1 MKQPNPNIHILE
13 LPLDKEVS
21 RQTKFL
27 SFLKDLENPIQYTF
41 VSQYFKG
48 RFRVS
53 AATMPNG
60 SNHLGRTASA
70 KVKDSVSELA
80 ISRFASKLNVA
91 MSLDSKS
98 RDISVYLDTSDNGKS
113 VLTAEIRTKTLAAEM
128 ALTNVWAV
136 IESSTL

>member
-1 MKQPNPNIHILE
+1 MKQPNIHILE

-21 RQTKFL
+21 RQTRFL
-27 SFLKDLENPIQYTF
+27 SFLKDAGNPLQHTF

-53 AATMPNG
+53 AANMPNG
-60 SNHLGRTASA
+60 DDKLGRTASA
-70 KVKDSVSELA
+70 KVRNGVKELA

-98 RDISVYLDTSDNGKS
+98 RDISIFIDTSVSGKP
-113 VLTAEIRTKTLAAEM
+113 VLKAQIKTKTLAAEM
-128 ALTNVWAV
+128 ALTNVWSV
-136 IESSTL
+136 IESSTR

>member
-1 MKQPNPNIHILE
+1 MKQPNIYTLE

-27 SFLKDLENPIQYTF
+27 SFLKDLGNPIQYTF

-53 AATMPNG
+53 SADMPNG
-60 SNHLGRTASA
+60 DDAFGRTASV
-70 KVKDSVSELA
+70 KVMHGISELQ

-98 RDISVYLDTSDNGKS
+98 RDITLFVDTTFNSKYPI
-113 VLTAEIRTKTLAAEM
+113 LKAEIKTKTLAAEM

-136 IESSTL
+136 IESSTR